1 MATFT
6 WPITLCDISMANNQN
21 ECMSVL
27 YMRAMNTT
35 TALTWHTITVA
46 VTVADYHFSI
56 HSYKACNWIIKKSTR
71 FHTVA
76 SHVPFS
82 NVLFVYLILHKT
94 CSLSYS
100 YTFHFIHTHLCLQIL
115 YTHAPISSIH
125 QHTHKLQSHPHTHT
139 HAHTGSNL
147 THIHRLPSHPSTCT
161 QTHTLISSIH
171 KCAQNGLTA
180 TRAWCSWLGRC
191 PHVPQSCPPTSRP
204 PWVCVSTLQSHHLK
218 QYLTLLTLTPHS
230 AHLKQHLTLLTLSNI
245 WHCSP

>member
-1 MATFT
+1 MNACRSCTCGPWT
-6 WPITLCDISMANNQN
+6 QPQHSPDIPSLLQWLLLITIFLFIAIRHVTELYKKINKVSHSSFPRAIFKCFICILDFAQN
-21 ECMSVL
+21 MFSL
-27 YMRAMNTT
+27 
-35 TALTWHTITVA
+35 LFL
-46 VTVADYHFSI
+46 HFSFY
-56 HSYKACNWIIKKSTR
+56 S
-71 FHTVA
+71 HTFMLTNSV
-76 SHVPFS
+76 H
-82 NVLFVYLILHKT
+82 T
-94 CSLSYS
+94 CSN
-100 YTFHFIHTHLCLQIL
+100 FIHPSTHTQ
-115 YTHAPISSIH
+115 APISST
-125 QHTHKLQSHPHTHT
+125 HTHTRTHRLQSH
-139 HAHTGSNL
+139 

>member
-1 MATFT
+1 MVTFT
-6 WPITLCDISMANNQN
+6 WPLTLSDISMANNQN

-139 HAHTGSNL
+139 GSNL
-147 THIHRLPSHPSTCT
+147 THTYTGSHLIHPHAHRHILWSHPYTNVRRMGWLL
-161 QTHTLISSIH
+161 QEPDVVGWEDAHTSPNPALPPVVLLGCACQHFNLITW
-171 KCAQNGLTA
+171 NN
-180 TRAWCSWLGRC
+180 
-191 PHVPQSCPPTSRP
+191 TS
-204 PWVCVSTLQSHHLK
+204 L
-218 QYLTLLTLTPHS
+218 
-230 AHLKQHLTLLTLSNI
+230 
-245 WHCSP
+245 CSP